1 MNRRRSHR
9 AVWNA
14 GPAKLS
20 SPGIGGTVGT
30 DSWPH
35 AVSSTFAWWVPAVV
49 SSTHVSRD
57 SSQRALSTSVLVRM
71 RSRTP
76 YRLAISS
83 RYAWISACGA

>member
-1 MNRRRSHR
+1 MALQPVPTTATRLPARSTSCRQR

-35 AVSSTFAWWVPAVV
+35 AVRSTFAWWVPALV
-49 SSTHVSRD
+49 SSTHVSRG
-57 SSQRALSTSVLVRM
+57 SSQRALRTSVPVRM
-71 RSRTP
+71 RSATP
-76 YRLAISS
+76 
-83 RYAWISACGA
+83 